1 MADARASALP
11 LVGGDEGDWTILF
24 GQWGLLL
31 QDQKIGGI
39 MRAIGWL
46 GMLATMAWLALRVF
60 QSSRAKAHSLE
71 M

>member
-1 MADARASALP
+1 
-11 LVGGDEGDWTILF
+11 VGDDESDWTTLF

-46 GMLATMAWLALRVF
+46 GMLGTMAWLAFRVF
-60 QSSRAKAHSLE
+60 NGDRSQAHSLK